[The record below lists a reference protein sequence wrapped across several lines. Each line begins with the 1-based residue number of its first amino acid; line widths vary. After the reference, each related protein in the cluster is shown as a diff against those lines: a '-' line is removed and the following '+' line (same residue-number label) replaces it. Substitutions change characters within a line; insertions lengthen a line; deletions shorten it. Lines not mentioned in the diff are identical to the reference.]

1 MMEPAD
7 AQREEELAEKGD
19 RHIAMINMW
28 VLFLRDVWEKFRFR
42 IVSLVALMM
51 VNSLMEGIALALL
64 IPLLNLA
71 GIGAG
76 RESALLTWFQN
87 VFAAVGLPLELM
99 TVVLLILG
107 VSFLQGTIFLAQS
120 WLASRLQ
127 YRYMA
132 LWREKLFNRYMAASW
147 PFFVKSRSGELI
159 NTLLSETDRLG
170 GVFYFTS
177 QLLNA
182 AIVTTVYLTLSLY
195 ASWQAT
201 LLLVLGG
208 GLVFLMTFPLVRKSY
223 VIGKAIGDH
232 SKELQSRIQEFI
244 SGARLVKAT
253 ATEGLAQSWFGGIN
267 LQLQQAHSSAAFHPS
282 LLKAIVE
289 FSGMALLCLVVVAGA
304 VIFQSGLASILMIV
318 ALFVRLVPRI
328 FSLQQNIQLLGL
340 YLPSIGTVLQ
350 SEAVAAA
357 HVESLGTASKTS
369 PLFSDGVTISLEGL
383 SFSYGNCLVLDHVT
397 MKFPK
402 GKTVGIVGG
411 SGAGKSTL
419 VDCLLRLNEPPAG
432 AVLVQDVPI
441 QELPLAAWRRCVGYV
456 SQETFLFHDTIRN
469 NILWGAMDADD
480 GKMIKAAQ
488 KSGLHEFIES
498 LPDGY
503 GTVVG
508 DRGVRLSGG
517 QKQRL
522 GLARALV
529 HHPVVLILDEATSA
543 LDSESEQ
550 YVLDAIKALHG
561 EMTIIMIAHRLSTV
575 KSADRI
581 YVLEEGKVVEDGT
594 WTELLAKKTRFSALW
609 DLQQAGH

>member
-1 MMEPAD
+1 
-7 AQREEELAEKGD
+7 
-19 RHIAMINMW
+19 MIKLW
-28 VLFLRDVWEKFRFR
+28 TLFLCNVWETFRFR
-42 IVSLVALMM
+42 IVFLVALMM
-51 VNSLMEGIALALL
+51 VNSLMEGVALALL
-64 IPLLNLA
+64 IPLLSLA

-87 VFAAVGLPLELM
+87 VFAAVGLPLELK

-107 VSFLQGTIFLAQS
+107 VSLLQGTIFLTQS
-120 WLASRLQ
+120 WLGSRLQ

-201 LLLVLGG
+201 LLLLLGG
-208 GLVFLMTFPLVRKSY
+208 AGVFLLTYPLVRKSY
-223 VIGKAIGDH
+223 TIGKAIGDH
-232 SKELQSRIQEFI
+232 NKELHSRIQEFI
-244 SGARLVKAT
+244 GGARLVKAT
-253 ATEGLAQSWFGGIN
+253 ATEGRARSWFGSIN
-267 LQLQQAHSSAAFHPS
+267 LQVQEAHSSAAFHPS

-289 FSGMALLCLVVVAGA
+289 FSGMALLCLVIVAGA
-304 VIFQSGLASILMIV
+304 VIFHSDLASILMIV
-318 ALFVRLVPRI
+318 ALFIRLVPRI

-340 YLPSIGTVLQ
+340 YLPSINTVLQ
-350 SEAVAAA
+350 SDAAAAA
-357 HVESLGTASKTS
+357 HVETLGTASETS
-369 PLFSDGVTISLEGL
+369 PLFSDGVTISLEDL
-383 SFSYGNCLVLDHVT
+383 SFSYGDRLILDHVT
-397 MKFPK
+397 MNFPK
-402 GKTVGIVGG
+402 GKTVGIVGS

-419 VDCLLRLNEPPAG
+419 VDCLLRLNEPPVG

-456 SQETFLFHDTIRN
+456 SQETFLFHDTIREN
-469 NILWGAMDADD
+469 VLWGAIDAKD
-480 GKMIKAAQ
+480 GTMIKAAQ

-575 KSADRI
+575 KSADQI
-581 YVLEEGKVVEDGT
+581 YVLEEGKVVEHGT
-594 WTELLAKKTRFSALW
+594 WAELLAKKTRFSALW
-609 DLQQAGH
+609 ELQQAGH

>member
-1 MMEPAD
+1 
-7 AQREEELAEKGD
+7 
-19 RHIAMINMW
+19 MINLW
-28 VLFLRDVWEKFRFR
+28 LLFLRNVWENFRFR
-42 IVSLVALMM
+42 IVFLVALMM
-51 VNSLMEGIALALL
+51 VNSLMEGVALALL
-64 IPLLNLA
+64 IPLLSLA

-87 VFAAVGLPLELM
+87 VFAAVGLPLELK

-107 VSFLQGTIFLAQS
+107 VSLLQSTIFLAQS
-120 WLASRLQ
+120 WLGSRLQ

-201 LLLVLGG
+201 LLLLSGG
-208 GLVFLMTFPLVRKSY
+208 AGVFLLTYPLVRKSY
-223 VIGKAIGDH
+223 TIGKAIGDH
-232 SKELQSRIQEFI
+232 NKELHSRIQEFI
-244 SGARLVKAT
+244 GGARLVKAT
-253 ATEGLAQSWFGGIN
+253 ATEGRARSWFGSIN
-267 LQLQQAHSSAAFHPS
+267 LQVQEAHSRAAFHPS

-289 FSGMALLCLVVVAGA
+289 FSGMALLCLVIVAGA
-304 VIFQSGLASILMIV
+304 VIFHSDLASILMIV
-318 ALFVRLVPRI
+318 ALFIRLVPRI

-340 YLPSIGTVLQ
+340 YLPSIETVLQ
-350 SEAVAAA
+350 SDAEAAA
-357 HVESLGTASKTS
+357 HVETLGAASETS
-369 PLFSDGVTISLEGL
+369 PLFSDGVTISLEDL
-383 SFSYGNCLVLDHVT
+383 SFSYGDRLILDHVT

-402 GKTVGIVGG
+402 GKTVGIVGS

-419 VDCLLRLNEPPAG
+419 VDCLLRLNEPPVG

-456 SQETFLFHDTIRN
+456 SQETFLFHDTIREN
-469 NILWGAMDADD
+469 VLWGALDAKD
-480 GKMIKAAQ
+480 GTMIKAAQ

-575 KSADRI
+575 KSADHI
-581 YVLEEGKVVEDGT
+581 YVLEEGKVIEHGT
-594 WTELLAKKTRFSALW
+594 WAELLAKKTRFSVLW
-609 DLQQAGH
+609 ELQQAGH